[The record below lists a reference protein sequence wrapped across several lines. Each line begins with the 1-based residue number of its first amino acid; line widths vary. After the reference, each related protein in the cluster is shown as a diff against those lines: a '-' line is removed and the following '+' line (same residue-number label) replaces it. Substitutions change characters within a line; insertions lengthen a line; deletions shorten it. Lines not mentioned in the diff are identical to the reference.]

1 WEDKEETGNSGS
13 DEEPFLLQRLF
24 MILWLKGVIFNV
36 TTVDLKRK
44 PTDLQNLAPSTNPPF
59 MTFDGKVK
67 TDVNKIE
74 EFLEEKLA
82 PPRYELG
89 TQHPESNSAGNDVF
103 AKFSAFI
110 KNTKKDANEIYE
122 RNLLKAL
129 KKLDSYLNRPLPDEI
144 DAYSTEEAAVS
155 GRKFLDGNELTLAD
169 CNLLP
174 KLHIIKIVAKRYKD
188 FEFPSEMTGIWRY
201 LNNAYAW
208 DEYTNTCP
216 ADQEIEH
223 AYSDVAKRMK

>member
-1 WEDKEETGNSGS
+1 VAESGLCNCEAGS

-59 MTFDGKVK
+59 MTFDASSKPV
-67 TDVNKIE
+67 
-74 EFLEEKLA
+74 LA
-82 PPRYELG
+82 TWLSLSP
-89 TQHPESNSAGNDVF
+89 HPESNSAGNDVF

-201 LNNAYAW
+201 LNNAYAR